1 MRNYFRDHL
10 WPWYV
15 LSALCLFLGC
25 LLLFR
30 GRHGCADVARLNVQ
44 LAALDD
50 AMSECCRCATSP
62 IGGVN
67 PRTPRPPVNDDD
79 PDDLEIIDI
88 DEDAYNEEIDDRR
101 EEAGGQTG
109 ELTVTLKW
117 DNLDDLD
124 LSVIEPGGFLIDHSP
139 ANNVSPNGG
148 KFDVDQNYRNSTPK
162 PIENVF
168 WSNAPSGTYRIRI
181 ILFQR
186 KSSPPNTPIPV
197 TIQISRNGQREL
209 KSFNVNGTNNSVV
222 QEFSFQF
229 P

>member
-15 LSALCLFLGC
+15 LSTLCLLLGC

-62 IGGVN
+62 VGGVN
-67 PRTPRPPVNDDD
+67 PRPRRPPGNDDE
-79 PDDLEIIDI
+79 PDDVEVIDI

-109 ELTVTLKW
+109 ELAVTLSW
-117 DNLDDLD
+117 NNVDDLD
-124 LSVIEPGGFLIDHSP
+124 LSVIEPGGFLIDHG
-139 ANNVSPNGG
+139 NRISPNGG
-148 KFDVDQNYRNSTPK
+148 ELDVDQNYRNRTTT

-168 WSNAPSGTYRIRI
+168 WSNAPSGTYRVRI

-186 KSSPPNTPIPV
+186 KATSAGARIPV
-197 TIQISRNGQREL
+197 TVQISRNGQREL
-209 KSFNVNGTNNSVV
+209 RTFNVSGDANTVV
-222 QEFSFQF
+222 QEFTFDY